1 MNDIILKTYL
11 ICQPNDIRVVSIF
24 YVSPVFVR
32 VPPSPVN
39 AEGKA
44 VVEYRPSVD
53 LFYLVS
59 FVEIA
64 TDPIEVQEPEF

>member
-1 MNDIILKTYL
+1 MNDILLKTDL
-11 ICQPNDIRVVSIF
+11 ICQPNDIRVFSIF
-24 YVSPVFVR
+24 NVSPVFVR

-44 VVEYRPSVD
+44 VVEYLPSVD

-59 FVEIA
+59 FVKIA